1 MTKHPTS
8 VFLAGVILAV
18 ILLAACV
25 TPDSTNV
32 NEKIGNELSTQI
44 ELKQE
49 QSANP
54 TSERLDMMKGLGII
68 VDNLEIQRVY
78 IHSAQMLI
86 PSQLD
91 EIK

>member
-1 MTKHPTS
+1 
-8 VFLAGVILAV
+8 
-18 ILLAACV
+18 
-25 TPDSTNV
+25 
-32 NEKIGNELSTQI
+32 
-44 ELKQE
+44 
-49 QSANP
+49 
-54 TSERLDMMKGLGII
+54 MMKGLGMI